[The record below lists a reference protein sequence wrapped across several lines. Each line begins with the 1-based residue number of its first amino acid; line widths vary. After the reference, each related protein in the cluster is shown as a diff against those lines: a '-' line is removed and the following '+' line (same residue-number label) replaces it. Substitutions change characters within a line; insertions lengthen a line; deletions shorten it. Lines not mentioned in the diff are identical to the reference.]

1 MGKRS
6 SKDFVTSN
14 ALETIKA
21 KPPQVDNSEFWY
33 TSKPDFGKVPGYL
46 KRTKRQI
53 AEERAKMDAY
63 LAAQEQDEQAQEL
76 PQEEKEQLIRMLK
89 LKWQQINS
97 DFLKL
102 PFDLDT
108 PAKKKRKELYEA
120 QLQQIEKD
128 IRLLERS
135 EKLIVM
141 AG

>member
-1 MGKRS
+1 MCH
-6 SKDFVTSN
+6 DCVV
-14 ALETIKA
+14 E
-21 KPPQVDNSEFWY
+21 
-33 TSKPDFGKVPGYL
+33 
-46 KRTKRQI
+46 
-53 AEERAKMDAY
+53 
-63 LAAQEQDEQAQEL
+63 QEQDEQAQEL

-102 PFDLDT
+102 PFALDT